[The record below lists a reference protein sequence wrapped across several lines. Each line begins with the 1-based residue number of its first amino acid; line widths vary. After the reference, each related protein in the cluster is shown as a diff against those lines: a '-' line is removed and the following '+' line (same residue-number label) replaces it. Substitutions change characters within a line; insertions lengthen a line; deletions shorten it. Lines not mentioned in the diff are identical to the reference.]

1 MSYPNLY
8 GTKQPHADNYREDV
22 PNRHSIG
29 DANNFNLSS
38 RTGAEPDHYYLMNR
52 RQQMAQID
60 QENDSSGLGAPLDNN
75 HIGMNDGSIDM
86 DIMVR
91 GSITSIDN

>member
-8 GTKQPHADNYREDV
+8 ATKQPHADNYREDA
-22 PNRHSIG
+22 PYRHSID
-29 DANNFNLSS
+29 DANNFNQSS

-52 RQQMAQID
+52 RQQMAQLD